1 MRTKSLEDLTEALEM
16 AMNTTLSEWI
26 EQDEDRRILAHRTAA
41 ELCRIVGGSMLYVP
55 IRQGIDREERDQS
68 IRALYKLRPTPIM
81 RHRLAKVYRVTPIT
95 IRRIVA
101 GA

>member
-16 AMNTTLSEWI
+16 AMDTPLSEWI
-26 EQDEDRRILAHRTAA
+26 EQDEDRRILAHRTAE
-41 ELCRIVGGSMLYVP
+41 ELCRIVGGSMLYIP

-68 IRALYKLRPTPIM
+68 IRALYKLRPTPVM
-81 RHRLAKVYRVTPIT
+81 RHRLATAYKVAPVT

-101 GA
+101 GS